1 MKKLIKIA
9 AIFSLIFVANACS
22 TLDSVQKSKG
32 KGKSTNF
39 SASYD
44 EVFDA
49 AVKSINSSPRLR
61 IVSKDKKE
69 GKILA
74 HAGLSMLSIGEN
86 VAVFVEKNK
95 DRTIKVEV
103 ISKKVTEGSILAP
116 NDWDSYILTNIPIY
130 LK

>member
-1 MKKLIKIA
+1 MPAQHQIQFKNLKA
-9 AIFSLIFVANACS
+9 
-22 TLDSVQKSKG
+22 

-95 DRTIKVEV
+95 DHTIKVEV